1 MKLWRMP
8 ISMVDMDMATG
19 TMANLVMVVLERR
32 WQMNQ
37 KVAVRLFILI
47 GTVQQHGVDDSA

>member
-1 MKLWRMP
+1 
-8 ISMVDMDMATG
+8 MVDMDMATG